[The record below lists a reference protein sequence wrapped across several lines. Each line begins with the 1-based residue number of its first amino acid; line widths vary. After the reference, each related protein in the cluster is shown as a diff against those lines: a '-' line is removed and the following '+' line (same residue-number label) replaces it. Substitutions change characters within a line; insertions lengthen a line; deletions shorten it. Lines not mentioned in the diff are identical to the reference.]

1 MLYQGEGLAES
12 LISNRLTLG
21 KRTRPVLWS
30 NFAKRVSNI
39 PKCFSLLFLICFSHL
54 TGQLHHSCTEKH
66 LLRLLITFNP
76 WSWVHKLDDHYCLSK
91 KLGKFSWNIVWILFQ
106 SSKTNDIL
114 LINNKMSNFGLW
126 HSSFSSI
133 CFSLGLFFGT
143 FDVKF
148 TQPFF
153 LLSQYYNKSSQPF
166 TAFSQG
172 TMYVDSVYFI
182 LI

>member
-30 NFAKRVSNI
+30 NFAKRVSSI
-39 PKCFSLLFLICFSHL
+39 PKCFSLFFSNL
-54 TGQLHHSCTEKH
+54 TVQLHHSCTEKH

-126 HSSFSSI
+126 HSSFWSI

-143 FDVKF
+143 LDVKF
-148 TQPFF
+148 
-153 LLSQYYNKSSQPF
+153 SQPF
-166 TAFSQG
+166 S
-172 TMYVDSVYFI
+172 YFLSI
-182 LI
+182 SKHQRNLSRCIH